1 MDQFQYFA
9 KMDLINM
16 LNLTDNAIG
25 FSSLTIIRK

>member
-9 KMDLINM
+9 EMDLINM
-16 LNLTDNAIG
+16 LDFTDDAIG